1 MKNINSLQILD
12 KKLNLQ
18 KRATALFDKAE
29 EEGRMLTEEE
39 QKLYEEIKA
48 QIAELE
54 KQKSELEAKLNEEAS
69 DEEEEDKEVASDE
82 EEDEDKI
89 EQNKRKKRNM
99 KFSLLNAIN
108 SVVNNRSLD
117 ENTQKVINRGVNQ
130 MRNSGLSYGGQIQIP
145 IENRAT
151 DGTLTGGNLN
161 STTTNGGKEAVP
173 TDTLDILTAL
183 RNKLVLVQAG
193 ATCMNG
199 LVGNVEIPV
208 YSGST
213 VGWEGEVDAASNGTG
228 TMSSVELSP
237 KRITAYVDVSKQFLI
252 QTSDTAEAMLKNDIV
267 EAISNKL
274 EETILGT
281 EAGSNKKPAG
291 ILNGVTADTTAVKY
305 ADIVSMEATLEAAN
319 IDGDY
324 KVIVSPTAKAKLKTT
339 SVDAGSGRFIMESNE
354 VDGYEALTTNA
365 VPANGV
371 IFGNFNE
378 LVIGQWGAFDV
389 TVDPYTQA
397 ANGKVRLVVNAYFDA
412 KLRRTGA
419 VVGKILA

>member
-1 MKNINSLQILD
+1 MKKLNSLQILD

-18 KRATALFDKAE
+18 KRANELFNKAE

-39 QKLYEEIKA
+39 EKLYEDIKA
-48 QIAELE
+48 KIAELE
-54 KQKSELEAKLNEEAS
+54 KQKSDLEAKMNEEAS
-69 DEEEEDKEVASDE
+69 EEEPEDTKENPEEEEEDKT
-82 EEDEDKI
+82 
-89 EQNKRKKRNM
+89 EQNKRNKRNM

-117 ENTQKVINRGVNQ
+117 ENSQKVISRGVNQ

-145 IENRAT
+145 VESRAT
-151 DGTLTGGNLN
+151 DGALTGGNAY
-161 STTTNGGKEAVP
+161 SATTNGGKEAVA
-173 TDTLDILTAL
+173 TDTLDILTPL
-183 RNKLVLVQAG
+183 RDKLVLTQAG
-193 ATCMNG
+193 ATYMNG

-252 QTSDTAEAMLKNDIV
+252 QTSETAEAMLKNDIV

-274 EETILGT
+274 EETILGS

-305 ADIVSMEATLEAAN
+305 ADIVSMEAELEAAN

-339 SVDAGSGRFIMESNE
+339 SVDTGSGRFIMESNE
-354 VDGYEALTTNA
+354 VDGYAALTTNA
-365 VPANGV
+365 VPKNGV
-371 IFGNFNE
+371 IFGNFAE
-378 LVIGQWGAFDV
+378 LVIGQWGAIDI

-412 KLRRTGA
+412 KLRRAGA
-419 VVGKILA
+419 VIGKILA